1 MWVGCVAGAL
11 EESDYRG
18 RLAAAG
24 FVDVEVEPTRIYG
37 AADASAFLADVGLV
51 PEADAADIDG
61 AFMSAFIRGP
71 RGPVAAV
78 PASR

>member
-1 MWVGCVAGAL
+1 
-11 EESDYRG
+11 
-18 RLAAAG
+18 
-24 FVDVEVEPTRIYG
+24 VEPTRIYG

-61 AFMSAFIRGP
+61 AFMSAFIRRT